1 MINKKPIFISLSP
14 NVEKDDISLSFK
26 LLFNPFQWKKGKA
39 IQLLEEKFKSFGY
52 TFSFN
57 SGRTALLAI
66 LKSLGLEKNDEILI
80 QAFTCNAAVNPIF
93 WAGLKPVFVDIE
105 KETLNIN
112 PSDLEKKISPKS
124 KAIMVQHTFGKPAE
138 LDRILEIC
146 EKHNLILIEDCA
158 HALGAE
164 YNDKNWHPAPSEE
177 EAGSSISQPRFA
189 RGRIG
194 TFGKAAF
201 FSLGRDKII
210 SSVYGGM
217 AVTQDKVLAEKI
229 REFQKH
235 LKFPN
240 LFWIKKQLL
249 HPILTKKLIM
259 PLYGFFGLGKYKL
272 VALQR
277 LGILSKAVHKMEKQG
292 KMPKYLFKKM
302 PNALALL
309 GLHQFEKLEKFN
321 KHRYEIAKIY
331 KQFERVAPVQEYIEK
346 RVFMRYSV
354 FVENSDEILEKFK
367 KKGIYLDDGWRK
379 SVVVPIGTN
388 LEKMGYIKGSC
399 PVAEEVADKILN
411 LPTHINI
418 SKEQAEKIKNLLKR
432 FQEQ

>member
-1 MINKKPIFISLSP
+1 MIIKKPIFISLSP
-14 NVEKDDISLSFK
+14 NVEKDDLSLAFK
-26 LLFNPFQWKKGKA
+26 LPFIGFKWRKGRA
-39 IQLLEEKFKSFGY
+39 IKLLEEKFSNFGY
-52 TFSFN
+52 SSSFV
-57 SGRTALLAI
+57 SGRTAFLAI
-66 LKSLGLEKNDEILI
+66 LKSLGLEKNDEVLI
-80 QAFTCNAAVNPIF
+80 QAFTCNAAVNPIL

-112 PSDLEKKISPKS
+112 PDDLEKKINSRS
-124 KAIMVQHTFGKPAE
+124 QVVIVQHTFGKPAD

-146 EKHNLILIEDCA
+146 KKNNLILIEDCA

-217 AVTQDKVLAEKI
+217 AVTQDRALAEKI
-229 REFQKH
+229 QEFQKQ
-235 LKFPN
+235 LEFPSF
-240 LFWIKKQLL
+240 FWTHKQIR
-249 HPILTKKLIM
+249 HPILTKLIIM
-259 PLYGFFGLGKYKL
+259 PLYRFFGLGKYKL
-272 VALQR
+272 IAFQK

-292 KMPKYLFKKM
+292 RMPKYLLKKM

-309 GLHQFEKLEKFN
+309 GLHQFEKLERFN
-321 KHRYEIAKIY
+321 KHRFEIAKIY
-331 KQFERVAPVQEYIEK
+331 EQSERVAPVQKDWEG
-346 RVFMRYSV
+346 RVHMRYSV
-354 FVENSDEILEKFK
+354 FVENSDKVLESFK

-399 PVAEEVADKILN
+399 PVAEEVAESIVN

-418 SKEQAEKIKNLLKR
+418 SLETAERLKKLLKK